1 MQEENANLRAIDQSQ
16 EISAILKSILR
27 HFDKYL
33 SLDANELII
42 NREKEVLIDRQG
54 EWEII
59 ADETLSL
66 TILES
71 FLKELATKRK
81 AFNASNPSL
90 SCELP
95 YPYLRYRVQAQ
106 HQSVLFNSNIGISI
120 RIPSKARFELNAFT
134 LSDLCLE
141 KGWTYEKIKDLV
153 KAHKSILISGG
164 TGTGKTSFLNALA
177 NEIYENERIVTIED
191 SQELSLKNHNI
202 LQLAVPKV
210 ETNTYSYRMA
220 IDNALRLRP
229 DRLLL
234 GEIDMRNTLPFLRA
248 SNTGH
253 DGNLSTLHANSP
265 KDAIKAIA
273 INVTLGGGL
282 QNPDSKMMNSYIES
296 GVDYIIQIKRVGK
309 QRVITDILNLKE
321 TDLILYCRRKEMRLN
336 LYLNP
341 QEYKILSRLK
351 TQTGYTKNAII
362 RKMIQ
367 TESIKNNNEKLIYFI
382 ELNRTFIDNIH
393 KIGNNINQIAHR
405 LNISSEQINPNDLQ
419 NIYSQMNEV
428 KKILEEYKEI
438 YKENKLDSLSIEKSY
453 RKNKESQND

>member
-1 MQEENANLRAIDQSQ
+1 MQGAKSLEERLEAINQSQ
-16 EISAILKSILR
+16 EISAILKTILR
-27 HFDKYL
+27 HLDKYL
-33 SLDANELII
+33 CLEANELII
-42 NREKEVLIDRQG
+42 NQEKEIWIDRQG
-54 EWEII
+54 EWEYIH
-59 ADETLSL
+59 DETLHL
-66 TILES
+66 PILES
-71 FLKELATKRK
+71 FLKELATRRNQ
-81 AFNASNPSL
+81 AFNESNPSL

-106 HQSVLFNSNIGISI
+106 HKSVLFNSNIGISI

-153 KAHKSILISGG
+153 RTHKSILISGG

-177 NEIYENERIVTIED
+177 NEIDPSERIVTIED
-191 SQELSLKNHNI
+191 SQELSLKNHNL

-210 ETNTYSYRMA
+210 ETNTYSYKMA

-282 QNPDSKMMNSYIES
+282 QNPDTKMMNSYIAS
-296 GVDYIIQIKRVGK
+296 GVDFIIQIKRIGK

-321 TDLILYCRRKEMRLN
+321 ADL
-336 LYLNP
+336 
-341 QEYKILSRLK
+341 
-351 TQTGYTKNAII
+351 NA
-362 RKMIQ
+362 
-367 TESIKNNNEKLIYFI
+367 L
-382 ELNRTFIDNIH
+382 
-393 KIGNNINQIAHR
+393 
-405 LNISSEQINPNDLQ
+405 
-419 NIYSQMNEV
+419 V
-428 KKILEEYKEI
+428 
-438 YKENKLDSLSIEKSY
+438 
-453 RKNKESQND
+453 